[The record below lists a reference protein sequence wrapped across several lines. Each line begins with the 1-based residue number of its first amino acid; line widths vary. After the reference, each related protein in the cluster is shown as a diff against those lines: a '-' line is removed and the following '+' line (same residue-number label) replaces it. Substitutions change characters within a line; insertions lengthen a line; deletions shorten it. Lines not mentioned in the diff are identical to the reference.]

1 MRKTHP
7 LLLVLIISLTFIT
20 KLNAQ
25 SSEKDIT
32 TEFFRIFENEP
43 MKAMDYAFSTNKW
56 MERNIDG
63 IESLKTKFKDL
74 LPLVGNY
81 YNYELITE
89 KSVGKNLKLISYMLK
104 YDRQPVRLTFV
115 MYKPNDLW
123 QVQNLNWDVSLDDE
137 LEESA
142 KQNRN

>member
-1 MRKTHP
+1 MKKTHP
-7 LLLVLIISLTFIT
+7 LLLVLIISLTFIA